1 MNTTMEW
8 IKKNWIWITVALVVI
23 AIIVGIITIRKKEK
37 EREIVIKL
45 PKMPKMP
52 GMAGRGTAPAG
63 ESAAQVKAKLDECNK
78 SMEKVRLNVNAP
90 GFVHPCATLQDAY
103 ESAKK
108 SESSYLGELKNPLV
122 DMATGQDGLAMLN
135 ERGM

>member
-37 EREIVIKL
+37 ERELVIKL

-52 GMAGRGTAPAG
+52 GMAGRGSAPAG
-63 ESAAQVKAKLDECNK
+63 ESSASVKAKLDECYKGLANVK
-78 SMEKVRLNVNAP
+78 LNPNVQ
-90 GFVHPCATLQDAY
+90 HPCASLQDAY
-103 ESAKK
+103 EAAKK
-108 SESSYLGELKNPLV
+108 SESSYMGELKNPLV

-135 ERGM
+135 ERGL